1 LTGAD
6 RGAGPVTRAPA
17 EVDPGLTADRG
28 LVSARTRRHQHA
40 PRLLAVA
47 LALVGIVGVISSITP
62 RLRAR
67 SELLYSVVPPTA
79 SNVATALVLAL
90 SVGLLILAGSLRR
103 RKRRAW
109 QLATAALGGVALLH
123 VAKGLDLEES
133 GASLLLLGAL
143 LAFRDDF
150 DVEGDPETPTTFVRQ
165 ALRVLGGGA
174 ILGLL
179 LVEGQSFLSGDALS
193 LEKAFTEALHGY
205 AGLGPDRLVGRGAH
219 AVPNA
224 LVLYVLAGAAWLVYL
239 WLRPRRQYVRQHRRD
254 RQDARRIVE
263 RCGSDSL
270 DYFALRHDK
279 DYHFS
284 PARDAFV
291 AYRVSGG
298 VALVSGDPVGS
309 ADAVSAV
316 LGDFVDYAHRH
327 GWRVAA
333 IGVGP
338 DFVAVYERFGLRT
351 LYVGDEAVVDPR
363 TFTLEGRAIRKVRQ
377 SVSRLQKAGYSCR
390 IVRRDELDPAL
401 EADLKRVSQLWLGGQ
416 PERGFSMAM
425 DDIWGPEHG
434 SCVFAVADGPDGTP
448 AGFVHL
454 VPVPQAGG
462 LSLSAM
468 RRLPE
473 TPNGLMEFI
482 LCELFAWG
490 KQHDLRRVS
499 LNFNAFGEILR
510 ADQGCGPRWQRG
522 LRWGL
527 YKADRLFQVERL
539 LSFNK
544 KFFPAWEPR
553 YAAYEERRDLPL
565 AAVVMLASESL
576 IELPRPLRRRLRPRV
591 PAPEPTKAA
600 G

>member
-1 LTGAD
+1 VGGRAAELAGAVAY
-6 RGAGPVTRAPA
+6 RPA
-17 EVDPGLTADRG
+17 H
-28 LVSARTRRHQHA
+28 RHERA

-47 LALVGIVGVISSITP
+47 LALVGVLGVVSSITP

-67 SELLYSVVPPTA
+67 SEVLYSLIPPTA
-79 SNVATALVLAL
+79 SNVATALALAL

-109 QLATAALGGVALLH
+109 QLAVAALGGVALLH

-133 GASLLLLGAL
+133 GASLLLLAAL
-143 LAFRDDF
+143 AVFREDF
-150 DVEGDPETPTTFVRQ
+150 DVEGDPETPTTFARQ
-165 ALRVLGGGA
+165 ALAVLAGGA

-179 LVEGQSFLSGDALS
+179 LVEGQSFLAGDALP
-193 LEKAFTEALHGY
+193 LEKAFTEILHGY
-205 AGLGPDRLVGRGAH
+205 AGLGPDRLEGRGAH

-224 LVLYVLAGAAWLVYL
+224 LVLYVLAGGGWLAYL

-263 RCGSDSL
+263 QCGADSL

-298 VALVSGDPVGS
+298 VALISGDPVGNPG
-309 ADAVSAV
+309 AVPAV

-338 DFVAVYERFGLRT
+338 DFVPLYEEFGLRT
-351 LYVGDEAVVDPR
+351 IYVGDEAVVDPR
-363 TFTLEGRAIRKVRQ
+363 RFSLDGRGIRKVRQ
-377 SVSRLQKAGYSCR
+377 SVNRLAKAGYSSR
-390 IVRRDELDPAL
+390 IVRRDELEPAL
-401 EADLKRVSQLWLGGQ
+401 EADLRRVSQLWLGGQ

-425 DDIWGPEHG
+425 DDIWAPEHG
-434 SCVFAVADGPDGTP
+434 ACVFAIAIGPDGRP

-462 LSLSAM
+462 LSLAAM

-490 KQHDLRRVS
+490 KEHDLRRVS

-510 ADQGCGPRWQRG
+510 ADQGCAPRWQQA

-527 YKADRLFQVERL
+527 FKADRLFQVERL

-544 KFFPAWEPR
+544 KFFPGWEPR
-553 YAAYEERRDLPL
+553 YAAYEQRRDLPL
-565 AAVVMLASESL
+565 AALVMLASESL
-576 IELPRPLRRRLRPRV
+576 IDLPAPIRRRLRRRR
-591 PAPEPTKAA
+591 PATGAPSAT